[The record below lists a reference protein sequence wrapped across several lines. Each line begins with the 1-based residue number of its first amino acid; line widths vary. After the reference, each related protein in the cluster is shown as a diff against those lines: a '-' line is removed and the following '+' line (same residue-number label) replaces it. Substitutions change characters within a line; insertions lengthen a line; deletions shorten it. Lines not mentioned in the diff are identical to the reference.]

1 MKRLEGRKIL
11 LGVSGSIAAY
21 KAAFFVRLLRREGA
35 ELQVVMTPSA
45 AQFVSPLTFS
55 VLSQRKALVEYVS
68 EDGAGWNNH
77 VALGLWAGL
86 MIVAPASAHTI
97 SGMATGRA
105 DNLLLATYLSARC
118 PVMIAPAMDLD
129 MYRHDATQSN
139 LRILSARGHMLLDAE
154 HGELASGLIG
164 EGRLAEPE
172 KMLEAVLSFFN
183 PEKPLQG
190 KKVIVTAGPTIEA
203 IDPVRYIS
211 NFSSGK
217 MGFELA
223 RALKEKGAE
232 VVLIKGPTALEAPPG
247 LDRVIEVGSAL
258 EMFGAAEK
266 AFANADIFMAAAAVA
281 DFRPKKAAKK
291 KIKKDGSKAVIEL
304 EENPDIIASL
314 AKKKKENQWL
324 VGFALESHNAV
335 ENAKEKIRKKGLDFI
350 ILNTLE
356 DEGAG
361 FQSDH
366 NKITIIDKEN
376 NLTKFELKP
385 KREVAADIVQYL
397 IKYIHA

>member
-21 KAAFFVRLLRREGA
+21 KAAFFVRLLRKEGA

-77 VALGLWAGL
+77 VALGLWAEL

-139 LRILSARGHMLLDAE
+139 LRVLRERGHLLLDAE
-154 HGELASGLIG
+154 YGELASGLIG

-172 KMLEAVLSFFN
+172 KMLEAVLSYFN
-183 PEKPLQG
+183 PEKPLRG

-258 EMFGAAEK
+258 EMFGAAKEV
-266 AFANADIFMAAAAVA
+266 FADADIFIAAAAVA
-281 DFRPKKAAKK
+281 DFRPKKVEKK

-314 AKKKKENQWL
+314 AKEKRGNQWL
-324 VGFALESHNAV
+324 AGFALESHDAV

-350 ILNTLE
+350 ILNSLE

-361 FQSDH
+361 FQGDS

>member
-1 MKRLEGRKIL
+1 MKRLEGRKIS

-21 KAAFFVRLLRREGA
+21 KAAFFVRLLRKEGA

-77 VALGLWAGL
+77 VALGLWAEL

-139 LRILSARGHMLLDAE
+139 LRVLRERGHLLLDAE
-154 HGELASGLIG
+154 YGELASGLIG

-172 KMLEAVLSFFN
+172 KMLEAVLSYFN
-183 PEKPLQG
+183 PEKPLRG

-258 EMFGAAEK
+258 EMFGAAKEV
-266 AFANADIFMAAAAVA
+266 FSDADIFIAAAAVA
-281 DFRPKKAAKK
+281 DFRPEKVEKK

-314 AKKKKENQWL
+314 AKEKRENQWL
-324 VGFALESHNAV
+324 AGFALESHDAV

-350 ILNTLE
+350 ILNSLE

-361 FQSDH
+361 FQGDS

>member
-1 MKRLEGRKIL
+1 MRRLEGRKIL

-21 KAAFFVRLLRREGA
+21 KAAFFVRLLRKERA
-35 ELQVVMTPSA
+35 DLQVVMTPSA
-45 AQFVSPLTFS
+45 TRFVSPLSFS

-68 EDGAGWNNH
+68 DDGTEWNNH
-77 VALGLWAGL
+77 VELGLWPEL

-129 MYRHDATQSN
+129 MYLHHATQSN
-139 LRILSARGHMLLDAE
+139 LQKLKDRGHLLLDTE
-154 HGELASGLIG
+154 YGELASGLIG

-172 KMLEAVLSFFN
+172 NILEAVIAFFN
-183 PEKPLQG
+183 PEEPLRG

-223 RALKEKGAE
+223 MKLKEKGAE
-232 VVLIKGPTALEAPPG
+232 VVLIKGPTALEAPRG
-247 LDRVIEVGSAL
+247 LDRIVEVTTAL
-258 EMFGAAEK
+258 EMFRAAEN
-266 AFANADIFMAAAAVA
+266 AFANADIFIAAAAVA
-281 DFRPKKAAKK
+281 DFRPKKMEKK
-291 KIKKDGSKAVIEL
+291 KIKKDGRKAVIEL

-314 AKKKKENQWL
+314 ARKKKKNQCL
-324 VGFALESHNAV
+324 VGFALESHNAI
-335 ENAKEKIRKKGLDFI
+335 ENAKEKIRKKDLDFI
-350 ILNTLE
+350 VLNSLE

-361 FQSDH
+361 FQSES

-376 NLTKFELKP
+376 NFTKFELKP

>member
-21 KAAFFVRLLRREGA
+21 KAAFFVRLLRKEGA
-35 ELQVVMTPSA
+35 DVQVIMTPSA
-45 AQFVSPLTFS
+45 TQFVSPLTFS
-55 VLSQRKALVEYVS
+55 VLSKRKTLFEYVS
-68 EDGAGWNNH
+68 EDGAEWNNH
-77 VALGLWAGL
+77 VELGLWADL
-86 MIVAPASAHTI
+86 MIIAPASAHTI
-97 SGMATGRA
+97 SGMASGRA
-105 DNLLLATYLSARC
+105 GNLLLASYLSARC

-139 LRILSARGHMLLDAE
+139 LRILKKRGHLLLEAE

-172 KMLEAVLSFFN
+172 NLLEAVLTFFN
-183 PEKPLQG
+183 PELPLRG
-190 KKVIVTAGPTIEA
+190 KKAIVTAGPTIEA

-223 RALKEKGAE
+223 KALKEQGAE
-232 VVLIKGPTALEAPPG
+232 VVLIKGPTALEAPAGP
-247 LDRVIEVGSAL
+247 DEIIEVRTAV
-258 EMFGAAEK
+258 EMYEAARK
-266 AFANADIFMAAAAVA
+266 AFADADIFIGAAAVA
-281 DFRPKKAAKK
+281 DFRPKKEEKK
-291 KIKKDGSKAVIEL
+291 KIKKDGSPAVIEL

-314 AKKKKENQWL
+314 ARQKKAGQWII
-324 VGFALESHNAV
+324 GFALESHNGT
-335 ENAKEKIRKKGLDFI
+335 ENAKEKIRKKGLDI
-350 ILNTLE
+350 IVLNSLE
-356 DEGAG
+356 DKGAG
-361 FQSDH
+361 FQSDS